1 MEKNK
6 AKLMIVTIF
15 LLLLMGSVTY
25 FAKISSEPK
34 TLTIGVYTGS
44 YWDVPQGDS
53 YHMIDYVVKKFKK
66 RYPNVRVIY
75 ESGITKTNY
84 RSWLANSLVKGT
96 EPDVFIVPANT
107 FNILASDGA
116 LLDLNGYIRHD
127 KFKTSD
133 FYQAALESGQY
144 HNQQLA
150 LPFEVNPSL
159 MVVNTSLLAKAKLK
173 IPNFDWQ
180 PTQLELLNKK
190 LRQKDYYG
198 VTENFNWQA
207 AVNSYQGQLFTSDGT
222 KSQLTSNKVMQEL
235 NLITELEQ
243 LNNNINVT
251 SAMFDQGKVAF
262 SPMTLAQYRTYTSY
276 PYHVT
281 RNSNF
286 NWDVIKMPSMSK
298 KRGTK
303 LANVSFGIS
312 SHSRNATLA
321 WQFMKLLVSK
331 DVQTELI
338 KYSQGVSPLKKI
350 AQSTAMKKML
360 VSEGSNLTTQ
370 KLNAILNSGNVEPKF
385 KKYYSV
391 MDDADYQVENGLQSG
406 KLETEVFEMQNHLN
420 EELK

>member
-133 FYQAALESGQY
+133 FY
-144 HNQQLA
+144 
-150 LPFEVNPSL
+150 
-159 MVVNTSLLAKAKLK
+159 
-173 IPNFDWQ
+173 
-180 PTQLELLNKK
+180 
-190 LRQKDYYG
+190 
-198 VTENFNWQA
+198 
-207 AVNSYQGQLFTSDGT
+207 
-222 KSQLTSNKVMQEL
+222 
-235 NLITELEQ
+235 
-243 LNNNINVT
+243 
-251 SAMFDQGKVAF
+251 
-262 SPMTLAQYRTYTSY
+262 
-276 PYHVT
+276 
-281 RNSNF
+281 
-286 NWDVIKMPSMSK
+286 
-298 KRGTK
+298 
-303 LANVSFGIS
+303 
-312 SHSRNATLA
+312 
-321 WQFMKLLVSK
+321 
-331 DVQTELI
+331 
-338 KYSQGVSPLKKI
+338 
-350 AQSTAMKKML
+350 
-360 VSEGSNLTTQ
+360 
-370 KLNAILNSGNVEPKF
+370 
-385 KKYYSV
+385 
-391 MDDADYQVENGLQSG
+391 
-406 KLETEVFEMQNHLN
+406 
-420 EELK
+420 